1 MIKMDVFTFCLS
13 AELLNRETM
22 LRKKGNPAFA
32 SLLSLQEG
40 TRCSRDRLATGL
52 KYETG
57 DDPDVALCLCL
68 YHSNKG
74 TTRMSDRECQVFDSS
89 YKLAEN
95 SGFVFRVERYLIFS
109 LDKPYPTRA

>member
-1 MIKMDVFTFCLS
+1 MYSRSVS
-13 AELLNRETM
+13 QLNYSTEK
-22 LRKKGNPAFA
+22 LCFAKKRNPAFA

-40 TRCSRDRLATGL
+40 TRCSGDRLATGL

-74 TTRMSDRECQVFDSS
+74 TTRKSDRECQVFGSS
-89 YKLAEN
+89 YKIAA
-95 SGFVFRVERYLIFS
+95 
-109 LDKPYPTRA
+109 K